1 MLLAGTP
8 FLDADKTGEPHAR
21 SPVDS
26 ELAALLPIVR
36 AVIAAVLHDDRD
48 HPDVEDGASETMRRG
63 VEGKARLR
71 PGEPLKPWVVGI
83 ARHVALDILRSRKRS
98 NQRRA
103 REPARED
110 GDDRPPLYEELPD
123 PSASPL
129 ERLAQAQEHDKIR
142 QAMNQLPV
150 GQRQALTMF
159 HIDGLGYQEIA
170 GKLDVPLGTVATWV
184 ARGRK
189 AVASALLGQGHGT
202 RGDAA

>member
-1 MLLAGTP
+1 
-8 FLDADKTGEPHAR
+8 
-21 SPVDS
+21 
-26 ELAALLPIVR
+26 LLPLVR
-36 AVIAAVLHDDRD
+36 AVIAAVLGDDRD

-83 ARHVALDILRSRKRS
+83 ARHVALDILRARKRG

-103 REPARED
+103 REPAQGD
-110 GDDRPPLYEELPD
+110 GDERPPLYEELPD
-123 PSASPL
+123 PSPNPF
-129 ERLAQAQEHDKIR
+129 ERFARAQEHDKIQR
-142 QAMNQLPV
+142 AMNELPE
-150 GQRQALTMF
+150 GQRRALTLF

-189 AVASALLGQGHGT
+189 AVAHALRAHAGDAEDA
-202 RGDAA
+202 GDAA